1 MLKVM
6 IVDNESAIRKGLV
19 HCIHWGDLGCEIAAQ
34 ADDGMMALEQ
44 IPVIQPNIVISDI
57 RMPGMDGLELA
68 EIIARDHPGI
78 KVIILTGY
86 PDFAYAQRAIQ
97 YHVVDFVLKPMTVEN
112 LTNAIRKKPGRHSG
126 NRSSQDLREKLSTT
140 SARNMELQQSML
152 LHDLIHRVA
161 CSQLYVLNRLAQL
174 KMDLRSYFVL
184 KLHITSLS
192 EEALTEEE
200 YNEYLNQSQ
209 EILSDCLSSYQH
221 YYIARGTQD
230 CFVVICAAGEAP
242 ITALCRE
249 AVNIVGSLAHFLLFI
264 GISNCN
270 DNPICLA
277 DAADEAAQAVRF
289 TVFTPDHPVTH
300 FAELSSFQQL
310 TDEIFEML
318 SAHKSAWSCAIPPTQ
333 SSCSFSPMRTVTNCA
348 GYRAYL
354 RIYSPVRHGA
364 AVSGMAGHSLEGG
377 SISSLKRI
385 METNSIAEMES
396 CTRALVQQT
405 QDMAQSSAASA
416 DHIVSSVQAYISAH
430 YGEQLSLDQ
439 LAQQFY
445 LSSSYLSRLFKRE
458 TGTTLT
464 TYLQNVRIEAAKN
477 LLRTT
482 ALKSYEVAE
491 RVGINDPVYFS
502 RIFKKITGLKPKD
515 YRHSMQNESSV

>member
-19 HCIHWGDLGCEIAAQ
+19 HCIHWGDLSCEIAAQ

-68 EIIARDHPGI
+68 EIIARDYPGI

-112 LTNAIRKKPGRHSG
+112 LTNAIEKAKAAIAED
-126 NRSSQDLREKLSTT
+126 RSSQDLQEKLSTT
-140 SARNMELQQSML
+140 SARNIELQQSML

-221 YYIARGTQD
+221 YYIARGT
-230 CFVVICAAGEAP
+230 AGLLCGH
-242 ITALCRE
+242 LCRRGSAHYRIMQE

-300 FAELSSFQQL
+300 FAELSSFPR
-310 TDEIFEML
+310 
-318 SAHKSAWSCAIPPTQ
+318 S
-333 SSCSFSPMRTVTNCA
+333 
-348 GYRAYL
+348 
-354 RIYSPVRHGA
+354 
-364 AVSGMAGHSLEGG
+364 
-377 SISSLKRI
+377 
-385 METNSIAEMES
+385 
-396 CTRALVQQT
+396 
-405 QDMAQSSAASA
+405 
-416 DHIVSSVQAYISAH
+416 
-430 YGEQLSLDQ
+430 
-439 LAQQFY
+439 
-445 LSSSYLSRLFKRE
+445 
-458 TGTTLT
+458 
-464 TYLQNVRIEAAKN
+464 
-477 LLRTT
+477 
-482 ALKSYEVAE
+482 
-491 RVGINDPVYFS
+491 
-502 RIFKKITGLKPKD
+502 
-515 YRHSMQNESSV
+515 

>member
-112 LTNAIRKKPGRHSG
+112 LTNAIEKAKAAIAED
-126 NRSSQDLREKLSTT
+126 RSSQDLQEKLSTT

-300 FAELSSFQQL
+300 FAELSSFPQQL

-318 SAHKSAWSCAIPPTQ
+318 SALKSAMELRNPADTEQLLDCIFRLCGQQQAA
-333 SSCSFSPMRTVTNCA
+333 A
-348 GYRAYL
+348 GYRAQYL

-364 AVSGMAGHSLEGG
+364 AVSRNGRTFARGRQHFL
-377 SISSLKRI
+377 
-385 METNSIAEMES
+385 
-396 CTRALVQQT
+396 
-405 QDMAQSSAASA
+405 AQ
-416 DHIVSSVQAYISAH
+416 AH
-430 YGEQLSLDQ
+430 YGDQ
-439 LAQQFY
+439 LHRRDGILHPRTRAANAGHGAEQRRQRRPYRFLGAGLY
-445 LSSSYLSRLFKRE
+445 QR
-458 TGTTLT
+458 TL
-464 TYLQNVRIEAAKN
+464 R
-477 LLRTT
+477 
-482 ALKSYEVAE
+482 
-491 RVGINDPVYFS
+491 
-502 RIFKKITGLKPKD
+502 
-515 YRHSMQNESSV
+515 

>member
-68 EIIARDHPGI
+68 EIIARDYPGI

-112 LTNAIRKKPGRHSG
+112 LTNAIEKAKAAIAED
-126 NRSSQDLREKLSTT
+126 RSSQDLQEKLSTT
-140 SARNMELQQSML
+140 SARNMELQKSML

-300 FAELSSFQQL
+300 FAELSSFPQQL

-318 SAHKSAWSCAIPPTQ
+318 SALKSAMELRNPADTEQLLDCIFAYADSNKLPPD
-333 SSCSFSPMRTVTNCA
+333 TVRNICVYIHQFGMELQFPGMAGHFRLCGQQQAAA
-348 GYRAYL
+348 GYRAQYL

-364 AVSGMAGHSLEGG
+364 AVSRNGRTFARGRQHFL
-377 SISSLKRI
+377 
-385 METNSIAEMES
+385 
-396 CTRALVQQT
+396 
-405 QDMAQSSAASA
+405 AQ
-416 DHIVSSVQAYISAH
+416 AH
-430 YGEQLSLDQ
+430 YGDQ
-439 LAQQFY
+439 LHRRDGI
-445 LSSSYLSRLFKRE
+445 LHPRTR
-458 TGTTLT
+458 
-464 TYLQNVRIEAAKN
+464 AAN
-477 LLRTT
+477 
-482 ALKSYEVAE
+482 AGHGAE
-491 RVGINDPVYFS
+491 QRRQRRPYRFLG
-502 RIFKKITGLKPKD
+502 TGL
-515 YRHSMQNESSV
+515 YQRTLR

>member
-112 LTNAIRKKPGRHSG
+112 LTNAIEKAKAAIAED
-126 NRSSQDLREKLSTT
+126 RSSQDLQEKLSTT

-300 FAELSSFQQL
+300 FAELSSFPQQL

-318 SAHKSAWSCAIPPTQ
+318 SALKSAMELRNPADTEQLLDCIFAYAEQ
-333 SSCSFSPMRTVTNCA
+333 AAA
-348 GYRAYL
+348 GYRAQYL

-364 AVSGMAGHSLEGG
+364 AVSRNGRTFARGRQHFL
-377 SISSLKRI
+377 
-385 METNSIAEMES
+385 
-396 CTRALVQQT
+396 
-405 QDMAQSSAASA
+405 AQ
-416 DHIVSSVQAYISAH
+416 AH
-430 YGEQLSLDQ
+430 YGDQ
-439 LAQQFY
+439 LHRRDGILHPRTRAANAGHGAEQRRQRRPYRFLGAGLY
-445 LSSSYLSRLFKRE
+445 QR
-458 TGTTLT
+458 TL
-464 TYLQNVRIEAAKN
+464 R
-477 LLRTT
+477 
-482 ALKSYEVAE
+482 
-491 RVGINDPVYFS
+491 
-502 RIFKKITGLKPKD
+502 
-515 YRHSMQNESSV
+515 

>member
-112 LTNAIRKKPGRHSG
+112 LTNAIEKAKAAIAED
-126 NRSSQDLREKLSTT
+126 RSSQDLQERLSTT

-152 LHDLIHRVA
+152 LHDLVHRVA

-174 KMDLRSYFVL
+174 KMDLHSYFVL
-184 KLHITSLS
+184 KLYITSLS
-192 EEALTEEE
+192 EETLTDEE
-200 YNEYLNQSQ
+200 YSEYLNQSQ
-209 EILSDCLSSYQH
+209 EILSDCLSSYPH

-270 DNPICLA
+270 DNPINLA

-300 FAELSSFQQL
+300 FAELSSFPQQL

-318 SAHKSAWSCAIPPTQ
+318 SALKSAMELRNPADTEQLLDCIFAYADSSKLPPD
-333 SSCSFSPMRTVTNCA
+333 TVRNICV
-348 GYRAYL
+348 Y
-354 RIYSPVRHGA
+354 IHQF
-364 AVSGMAGHSLEGG
+364 GMELQFPGIAGHSLEGG

-416 DHIVSSVQAYISAH
+416 DHIVSSVQTYIMRTLWRAAFARPARPAVLS
-430 YGEQLSLDQ
+430 QLKLSL
-439 LAQQFY
+439 A
-445 LSSSYLSRLFKRE
+445 
-458 TGTTLT
+458 
-464 TYLQNVRIEAAKN
+464 
-477 LLRTT
+477 
-482 ALKSYEVAE
+482 
-491 RVGINDPVYFS
+491 PV
-502 RIFKKITGLKPKD
+502 
-515 YRHSMQNESSV
+515 

>member
-44 IPVIQPNIVISDI
+44 IPIIQPNIVISDI

-112 LTNAIRKKPGRHSG
+112 LTNAIEKAKAAIAED
-126 NRSSQDLREKLSTT
+126 RSSQDLQEKLSTT
-140 SARNMELQQSML
+140 SARNIELQQSML

-200 YNEYLNQSQ
+200 YSEYLNQSQ

-300 FAELSSFQQL
+300 FAELSSFPQQL

-318 SAHKSAWSCAIPPTQ
+318 SALKSAMELRNPADTEQLLDCIFAYADSNKLPPDTTSSAWSCSFPEWPDIRSRAAAFPRSSALWRPTP
-333 SSCSFSPMRTVTNCA
+333 SPRWNPAPAHSCSKRRTWRRAAPPAQTISFPR
-348 GYRAYL
+348 YR
-354 RIYSPVRHGA
+354 P
-364 AVSGMAGHSLEGG
+364 
-377 SISSLKRI
+377 
-385 METNSIAEMES
+385 
-396 CTRALVQQT
+396 
-405 QDMAQSSAASA
+405 
-416 DHIVSSVQAYISAH
+416 ISAH
-430 YGEQLSLDQ
+430 TTVSSFRSTSLP
-439 LAQQFY
+439 
-445 LSSSYLSRLFKRE
+445 SSSISAQATSRACLSARPAQR
-458 TGTTLT
+458 
-464 TYLQNVRIEAAKN
+464 
-477 LLRTT
+477 
-482 ALKSYEVAE
+482 
-491 RVGINDPVYFS
+491 
-502 RIFKKITGLKPKD
+502 
-515 YRHSMQNESSV
+515 